1 MAFQESARM
10 KLAVAKYYILL
21 ILAMVFWGGSWVSA
35 QIVVSVAPPMTV
47 GFFRFFTASLMFLP
61 LLLVTQRESLH
72 TYRARDYKLFFVL
85 GLIGVFG
92 YGILF
97 LIGMQFTTAA
107 QGSIIAGINPVT
119 VSLLA
124 FLILQERLAPKWRYT
139 GFIFSFLGIVF
150 VVGVQ
155 ALLDFQLEFLI
166 GNLILIGAM
175 FTWGSYSILGK
186 SVMKDRSSVE
196 TTAMGIF
203 FGTLLFFIGA
213 LFEQFWILPVMYDPT
228 FWLNIIYMG
237 LFVTV
242 LGFLFYFLGI
252 KNLGA
257 SKSAV
262 FIALVPV
269 FGTLFS
275 FLLLHEPIY
284 PTFFIGLVL
293 VIVGILFINYP
304 RNAQTPYVSLGSAH
318 REKSESREF

>member
-1 MAFQESARM
+1 M
-10 KLAVAKYYILL
+10 KIAVAKYYILL
-21 ILAMVFWGGSWVSA
+21 ILAMIFWGGSWVSA

-47 GFFRFFTASLMFLP
+47 GFFRFFTASLIFLP
-61 LLLVTQRESLH
+61 LFLATQRKSLR
-72 TYRARDYKLFFVL
+72 TYTARDFKLFFVL

-124 FLILQERLAPKWRYT
+124 FLILQERLTPKWRYT
-139 GFIFSFLGIVF
+139 GFLFSFLGIVF

-155 ALLDFQLEFLI
+155 SLLDFHLEYLI
-166 GNLILIGAM
+166 GNVILICAM

-186 SVMKDRSSVE
+186 SVMKKRSSIE

-203 FGTLLFFIGA
+203 FGTLIFFVGA
-213 LFEQFWILPVMYDPT
+213 LFEQFWTLPIMYDPT
-228 FWLNIIYMG
+228 FWLNILYMG

-262 FIALVPV
+262 FISMVPV

-284 PTFFIGLVL
+284 PTFLIGLIL

-304 RNAQTPYVSLGSAH
+304 LKTQVTDVQPSPTQLD
-318 REKSESREF
+318 ES

>member
-1 MAFQESARM
+1 
-10 KLAVAKYYILL
+10 
-21 ILAMVFWGGSWVSA
+21 MVFWGGSWVSA

-47 GFFRFFTASLMFLP
+47 GFFRFFTASLIFLP
-61 LLLVTQRESLH
+61 LLLATQRDSVH
-72 TYRARDYKLFFVL
+72 TYTKRDILIFFAL

-124 FLILQERLAPKWRYT
+124 FLILQERLSPKWRYI
-139 GFIFSFLGIVF
+139 GFLFSFFGVVF

-155 ALLDFQLEFLI
+155 ALLDFQLEYFI
-166 GNLILIGAM
+166 GNIILICAM
-175 FTWGSYSILGK
+175 FTWGVYSILGK
-186 SVMKDRSSVE
+186 TVMQNRTSLE

-203 FGTLLFFIGA
+203 FGTILFFIGA
-213 LFEQFWILPVMYDPT
+213 LFEQFWTLPLIYDLT
-228 FWLNIIYMG
+228 FWWNILYMG
-237 LFVTV
+237 IFVTV

-262 FIALVPV
+262 FISFVPV

-275 FLLLHEPIY
+275 FLILHELIY
-284 PTFFIGLVL
+284 PTFIIGLAL
-293 VIVGILFINYP
+293 VIIGILFINYP
-304 RNAQTPYVSLGSAH
+304 RRAPINDIE
-318 REKSESREF
+318 EKAMR

>member
-1 MAFQESARM
+1 M
-10 KLAVAKYYILL
+10 I
-21 ILAMVFWGGSWVSA
+21 FWGGSWVSA

-47 GFFRFFTASLMFLP
+47 GFFRFFTASLIFLP
-61 LLLVTQRESLH
+61 LFLVTQQKSQRPYTS
-72 TYRARDYKLFFVL
+72 RDFKLFFVL

-97 LIGMQFTTAA
+97 LLGMQFTTAA

-124 FLILQERLAPKWRYT
+124 FLILQERLTPRWRYI
-139 GFIFSFLGIVF
+139 GFLFSFLGIVF

-155 ALLDFQLEFLI
+155 AFLDFQLEYLI
-166 GNLILIGAM
+166 GNVILICAM

-186 SVMKDRSSVE
+186 SVMKERSSLE

-203 FGTLLFFIGA
+203 FGTPIFFIGA
-213 LFEQFWILPVMYDPT
+213 LFEQFWTLPIMYDPT
-228 FWLNIIYMG
+228 FWLNILYMG

-262 FIALVPV
+262 FISMVPV

-275 FLLLHEPIY
+275 ILLLHEPIHI
-284 PTFFIGLVL
+284 TFLIGLIL

-304 RNAQTPYVSLGSAH
+304 RKAQATNGQPSASQLVESQN
-318 REKSESREF
+318 RES

>member
-1 MAFQESARM
+1 M

-21 ILAMVFWGGSWVSA
+21 ILAMIFWGGSWVSA
-35 QIVVSVAPPMTV
+35 QIVVSIAPPMTV
-47 GFFRFFTASLMFLP
+47 GFFRFFTASLIFLP
-61 LLLVTQRESLH
+61 LLLVTQQKSQRPYTS
-72 TYRARDYKLFFVL
+72 RDFKLFFVL
-85 GLIGVFG
+85 GVIGVFG

-97 LIGMQFTTAA
+97 LLGMQFTTAA

-124 FLILQERLAPKWRYT
+124 FLILQERLTPRWRYI
-139 GFIFSFLGIVF
+139 GFLFSFLGIVF

-155 ALLDFQLEFLI
+155 AFLDFQLEYLI
-166 GNLILIGAM
+166 GNVILICAM

-186 SVMKDRSSVE
+186 SVMKERSSLE

-203 FGTLLFFIGA
+203 FGTPIFFIGA
-213 LFEQFWILPVMYDPT
+213 LFEQFWTLPIMYDPT
-228 FWLNIIYMG
+228 FWLNILYMG

-262 FIALVPV
+262 FISMVPV

-275 FLLLHEPIY
+275 ILLLHEPIHI
-284 PTFFIGLVL
+284 TFLIGLIL

-304 RNAQTPYVSLGSAH
+304 RKAQATNGQPSPSQLV
-318 REKSESREF
+318 ES

>member
-1 MAFQESARM
+1 M
-10 KLAVAKYYILL
+10 KLAIAKYYIFL
-21 ILAMVFWGGSWVSA
+21 ILAMIFWGGSWVSA

-47 GFFRFFTASLMFLP
+47 GFFRFFIASLIFLP
-61 LLLVTQRESLH
+61 LLLISQRKSLD
-72 TYRARDYKLFFVL
+72 TYTARDFTLFFVL

-124 FLILQERLAPKWRYT
+124 FLILQERLTPKWRYI
-139 GFIFSFLGIVF
+139 GFFFSFLGIVF

-155 ALLDFQLEFLI
+155 ALLDFQLEYLI
-166 GNLILIGAM
+166 GNVILICAM
-175 FTWGSYSILGK
+175 FTWGAYSILGK
-186 SVMKDRSSVE
+186 SVMKKWSSLE

-203 FGTLLFFIGA
+203 FGTLIFFIGA
-213 LFEQFWILPVMYDPT
+213 LFEQFWTLPIMYDPT
-228 FWLNIIYMG
+228 FWLNIVYMG
-237 LFVTV
+237 FLVTV

-262 FIALVPV
+262 FISMVPV

-284 PTFFIGLVL
+284 PTFLIGLFL

-304 RNAQTPYVSLGSAH
+304 RQAQLIDESTESVSLNES
-318 REKSESREF
+318 KSGK